1 MRKVLKN
8 FGLIASVICITILL
22 IQCNDKE
29 ETKYGT
35 LSGSVGLED
44 GTVADGAIVTLST
57 EANAANILARVVV
70 DENGMYSIIGIQSGT
85 YYINAKWE
93 PSNNN
98 NLLKSANTVILSGV
112 ESELTVEGD
121 QTSDIVLAGLVSD
134 GNGMVDLDD
143 GWVWDNTHSM
153 IGFEFPYDA
162 VNAVF
167 SGHFSSVGFDEMN
180 FDETA
185 PQNTV
190 IRAWVDI
197 TSVETGSPSPPC
209 GHGRDGITGC
219 ITNSFKVQKDPADT
233 VDNYCSD
240 GSVYTSWP
248 NEELEEYDLWGE
260 GAVTTYMKQS
270 AIVGSTGV
278 ATFVSTEVT
287 PYGTGYLAKG
297 DFTFAGVTKNVDM
310 YFSYLEGYTNDDNTR
325 TYASFYGWFKYAALD
340 DFDISSGHV
349 GDAEITVKLSAQFN
363 KPL

>member
-1 MRKVLKN
+1 MELNNCVYCTRKTACFNYL
-8 FGLIASVICITILL
+8 S
-22 IQCNDKE
+22 KE
-29 ETKYGT
+29 E
-35 LSGSVGLED
+35 LEFF
-44 GTVADGAIVTLST
+44 
-57 EANAANILARVVV
+57 N
-70 DENGMYSIIGIQSGT
+70 
-85 YYINAKWE
+85 
-93 PSNNN
+93 
-98 NLLKSANTVILSGV
+98 
-112 ESELTVEGD
+112 
-121 QTSDIVLAGLVSD
+121 
-134 GNGMVDLDD
+134 
-143 GWVWDNTHSM
+143 
-153 IGFEFPYDA
+153 
-162 VNAVF
+162 
-167 SGHFSSVGFDEMN
+167 
-180 FDETA
+180 
-185 PQNTV
+185 
-190 IRAWVDI
+190 
-197 TSVETGSPSPPC
+197 
-209 GHGRDGITGC
+209 
-219 ITNSFKVQKDPADT
+219 TNSFKVQKDPADT